1 MNKLIIFFFSSF
13 SFLHISAQSDL
24 LIIETISDSS
34 LEDFTKSSP
43 LDTNFVLPTHP
54 NQLEEMPVE
63 IPNNALETD
72 KIEVLKSV
80 SFSEK
85 ELISKRMYL
94 LDESSPMDFSY
105 NKINYFYIDRYLNRD
120 VKLISRMLGISTL
133 YFPMMEQQL
142 DRFQIPL
149 ELKYLAIV
157 ESALN
162 PKAKSRSGATGLW
175 QFMYP
180 TGKEYGLEVTSYI
193 DERQDP
199 LKSTIAACEY
209 FQVLYSIFGDWNLV
223 LAAYNGGPGYLK
235 RLMAKTEL
243 TDYWD
248 LRPHLRKET
257 QGYVPKFIAITYAMT
272 FYKEHNI
279 EMFDANFKINER
291 DTFSFQKQV
300 PYHLISDMFCVDVE
314 ILNYLNPSFKSELL
328 PKGDVI
334 CLPKEVIMDVVINE
348 GYFYEYLSKVESK
361 EILVNEIRLVY
372 VVEKGDYLGK
382 ISKEYKLSISDI
394 KKWNNKHSDNLSVG
408 DKLILYIADE
418 N

>member
-1 MNKLIIFFFSSF
+1 MNKQIIFFLLSVF
-13 SFLHISAQSDL
+13 SFIQISAQTDT
-24 LIIETISDSS
+24 IIINVIPDSTLVDFSKTI
-34 LEDFTKSSP
+34 EI
-43 LDTNFVLPTHP
+43 DTTLSLPTSQVVIIKEVNP
-54 NQLEEMPVE
+54 TV
-63 IPNNALETD
+63 ID
-72 KIEVLKSV
+72 KSL
-80 SFSEK
+80 SEK
-85 ELISKRMYL
+85 EKIIAKRMYL
-94 LDESSPMDFSY
+94 LDQSSPMDFTFNDITS
-105 NKINYFYIDRYLNRD
+105 FYIDRYLTRD
-120 VKLISRMLGISTL
+120 VKLVSRMLGISSL

-162 PKAKSRSGATGLW
+162 PKARSSSGATGLW
-175 QFMYP
+175 QFMYA
-180 TGKEYGLEVTSYI
+180 TGKEYNLNVTSYI
-193 DERQDP
+193 DERQNP

-235 RLMAKTEL
+235 RVMAKTEL
-243 TDYWD
+243 SDYWD

-257 QGYVPKFIAITYAMT
+257 QGYVPKFIALTYAMT

-279 EMFDANFKINER
+279 EVFDSNIKINER
-291 DTFSFQKQV
+291 DTLSFQQQV
-300 PYHLISDMFCVDVE
+300 PYYLLSDMFCVDVE

-334 CLPKEVIMDVVINE
+334 CLPKEVIMDIVVNE
-348 GYFYEYLSKVESK
+348 NHFYDYLLKVESK

-372 VVEKGDYLGK
+372 IVKKGDYLGK
-382 ISKEYKLSISDI
+382 ISKQYKLSISEI
-394 KKWNNKHSDNLSVG
+394 KKWNKLHSDNLSIG
-408 DKLILYIADE
+408 DKLILYISDE

>member
-1 MNKLIIFFFSSF
+1 MNKQIIFFLLSVF
-13 SFLHISAQSDL
+13 SFIQISVQADT
-24 LIIETISDSS
+24 IIINVIPDSTLVDFSKTIQI
-34 LEDFTKSSP
+34 
-43 LDTNFVLPTHP
+43 DTNLSLPTSQVVIIKEVNP
-54 NQLEEMPVE
+54 TV
-63 IPNNALETD
+63 ID
-72 KIEVLKSV
+72 KSL
-80 SFSEK
+80 SEK
-85 ELISKRMYL
+85 EKIIAKRMYL
-94 LDESSPMDFSY
+94 LDQSSPMDFTFNDITS
-105 NKINYFYIDRYLNRD
+105 FYIDRYLTRD
-120 VKLISRMLGISTL
+120 VKLVSRMLGISSL

-162 PKAKSRSGATGLW
+162 PKARSRSGATGLW
-175 QFMYP
+175 QFMYA
-180 TGKEYGLEVTSYI
+180 TGKEYNLNVTSYI
-193 DERQDP
+193 DERQNP

-235 RLMAKTEL
+235 RVMAKTEL
-243 TDYWD
+243 SDYWD

-257 QGYVPKFIAITYAMT
+257 QGYVPKFIALTYAMT

-279 EMFDANFKINER
+279 EVFDSNIKINER
-291 DTFSFQKQV
+291 DTFSFQQQV
-300 PYHLISDMFCVDVE
+300 PYYLLSDIFCVDVE

-334 CLPKEVIMDVVINE
+334 CLPKEVIMDIVVNE
-348 GYFYEYLSKVESK
+348 NHFYDYLLKVESK

-372 VVEKGDYLGK
+372 IVKKGDYLGK
-382 ISKEYKLSISDI
+382 ISKQYKLSISEI
-394 KKWNNKHSDNLSVG
+394 KKWNKLHSDNLSIG
-408 DKLILYIADE
+408 DKLILYISDE

>member
-1 MNKLIIFFFSSF
+1 MNKQIIFFLLSVF
-13 SFLHISAQSDL
+13 SFIQISAQIDTIIINVIPDSTLVDFSKTIQIDTTL
-24 LIIETISDSS
+24 SLSTSQVLIIKEVNPNVIDKS
-34 LEDFTKSSP
+34 L
-43 LDTNFVLPTHP
+43 
-54 NQLEEMPVE
+54 
-63 IPNNALETD
+63 
-72 KIEVLKSV
+72 
-80 SFSEK
+80 SEK
-85 ELISKRMYL
+85 EEIIAKRMYL
-94 LDESSPMDFSY
+94 LDQSSPMDFTFNDITS
-105 NKINYFYIDRYLNRD
+105 FYIDRYLTRD
-120 VKLISRMLGISTL
+120 VKLVSRMLGISSL

-162 PKAKSRSGATGLW
+162 PKARSSSGATGLW
-175 QFMYP
+175 QFMYA
-180 TGKEYGLEVTSYI
+180 TGKEYNLNVTSYI
-193 DERQDP
+193 DERQNP

-235 RLMAKTEL
+235 RVMAKTEL
-243 TDYWD
+243 SDYWD

-257 QGYVPKFIAITYAMT
+257 QGYVPKFIALTYAMI

-279 EMFDANFKINER
+279 EVFDSNIKINER
-291 DTFSFQKQV
+291 DTFSFQQQV
-300 PYHLISDMFCVDVE
+300 PYYLLSDMFCVDVE

-334 CLPKEVIMDVVINE
+334 CLPKEVIMDIVVNE
-348 GYFYEYLSKVESK
+348 NHFYDYLLKVESK

-372 VVEKGDYLGK
+372 IVKKGDYLGK
-382 ISKEYKLSISDI
+382 ISKQYKLSISEI
-394 KKWNNKHSDNLSVG
+394 KKWNKLHSDNLSIG
-408 DKLILYIADE
+408 DKLILYISDE

>member
-1 MNKLIIFFFSSF
+1 MNKQIIFFLLSVF
-13 SFLHISAQSDL
+13 SFIQISAQTDT
-24 LIIETISDSS
+24 IIINVIPDSTLVDFSKTI
-34 LEDFTKSSP
+34 EI
-43 LDTNFVLPTHP
+43 DTTLSLPTSQVVIIKEVNP
-54 NQLEEMPVE
+54 TV
-63 IPNNALETD
+63 ID
-72 KIEVLKSV
+72 KSL
-80 SFSEK
+80 SEK
-85 ELISKRMYL
+85 EKIITKRMYL
-94 LDESSPMDFSY
+94 LDQSSPMDFTFNDITS
-105 NKINYFYIDRYLNRD
+105 FYIDRYLTRD
-120 VKLISRMLGISTL
+120 VKLVSRMLGISSL

-162 PKAKSRSGATGLW
+162 PKARSRSGATGLW
-175 QFMYP
+175 QFMYA
-180 TGKEYGLEVTSYI
+180 TGKEYNLNVTSYI
-193 DERQDP
+193 DERQNP

-235 RLMAKTEL
+235 RVMAKTEL
-243 TDYWD
+243 SDYWD

-257 QGYVPKFIAITYAMT
+257 QGYVPKFIALTYAMT

-279 EMFDANFKINER
+279 EVFDSNIKINER
-291 DTFSFQKQV
+291 DTFSFQQQV
-300 PYHLISDMFCVDVE
+300 PYYLLSDMFCVDVE

-334 CLPKEVIMDVVINE
+334 CLPKEVIMDIVVNE
-348 GYFYEYLSKVESK
+348 NHFYDYLIKVESK

-372 VVEKGDYLGK
+372 IVKKGDYLGK
-382 ISKEYKLSISDI
+382 ISKQYKLSISEI
-394 KKWNNKHSDNLSVG
+394 KKWNKLHSDNLSIG
-408 DKLILYIADE
+408 DKLILYISDE

>member
-1 MNKLIIFFFSSF
+1 MNKQIIFFLLSVF
-13 SFLHISAQSDL
+13 SFIKISAQTDT
-24 LIIETISDSS
+24 IIINVIPDSTLVDFSKTI
-34 LEDFTKSSP
+34 EI
-43 LDTNFVLPTHP
+43 DTTLSLPTSQVVIIKEVNP
-54 NQLEEMPVE
+54 TV
-63 IPNNALETD
+63 ID
-72 KIEVLKSV
+72 KSL
-80 SFSEK
+80 SEK
-85 ELISKRMYL
+85 EKIITKRMYL
-94 LDESSPMDFSY
+94 LDQSSPMDFTFNDITS
-105 NKINYFYIDRYLNRD
+105 FYIDRYLTRD
-120 VKLISRMLGISTL
+120 VKLVSRMLGISSL

-162 PKAKSRSGATGLW
+162 PKARSRSGATGLW
-175 QFMYP
+175 QFMYA
-180 TGKEYGLEVTSYI
+180 TGKEYNLNVTSYI
-193 DERQDP
+193 DERQNP

-235 RLMAKTEL
+235 RVMAKTEL
-243 TDYWD
+243 SDYWD

-257 QGYVPKFIAITYAMT
+257 QGYVPKFIALTYAMT

-279 EMFDANFKINER
+279 EVFDSNIKINER
-291 DTFSFQKQV
+291 DTFSFQQQV
-300 PYHLISDMFCVDVE
+300 PYYLLSDMFCVDVE

-334 CLPKEVIMDVVINE
+334 CLPKEVIMDIVVNE
-348 GYFYEYLSKVESK
+348 NHFYDYLLKVESK

-372 VVEKGDYLGK
+372 IVKKGDYLGK
-382 ISKEYKLSISDI
+382 ISKQYKLSISEI
-394 KKWNNKHSDNLSVG
+394 KKWNKLHSDNLSIG
-408 DKLILYIADE
+408 DKLILYISDE